1 MYSRIFLCLA
11 TAALLGAPVTGQQ
24 TDPGSSHS
32 PQGEGTT
39 VASIVAPADRIL
51 EAQADSQLKAIVAE
65 TLDRNPGIAGA
76 LAQAR
81 AAEHRASNVG
91 ALPDP
96 VVGITAFLQSPETRT
111 GPQIL
116 TLNFLQS
123 LPWLS
128 KFDLEEQASLLNAT
142 ALYSDAEAKRLAV
155 ATEARQ
161 LYYELAFL
169 ARHKEVTLDFVD
181 HLRQH
186 EEISQSRY
194 ATGIGASQDVVKIQ
208 AEITLAESLVIDI
221 DQRRID
227 LEAAI
232 NDLRD
237 RPASTLILPAVL
249 PSGDEVALDFG
260 QLRES
265 AARSRPE
272 LAAAD
277 ARIAATEVRVKR
289 AEKAFRPDFKVG
301 LTYTFVDP
309 REDRAGIISPPEGNG
324 DDIFGIQG
332 GVSVPIWRKRTKAGV
347 EEASELGLAAR
358 EAKRDV
364 LAGIESALGDLMQRI
379 PLTWRQLRLLEDILI
394 LQAEESV
401 QSAQYGYV
409 SGTFNALD
417 LLDAEHV
424 LFDAE
429 TAIARAQADY
439 AIRLTQLEGAVGEPL
454 QPNPVTES
462 SKS

>member
-1 MYSRIFLCLA
+1 MYSRTIYCLA
-11 TAALLGAPVTGQQ
+11 AAALLSAPLTGQQ
-24 TDPGSSHS
+24 TDQDNRYS
-32 PQGEGTT
+32 PPGEGTT
-39 VASIVAPADRIL
+39 TTLNAAPADRIL
-51 EAQADSQLKAIVAE
+51 EAQADRQLKALVAE
-65 TLDRNPGIAGA
+65 TLERNPGVAGA
-76 LAQAR
+76 LARAR

-96 VVGITAFLQSPETRT
+96 VVGITAFLKSPETRT

-128 KFDLEEQASLLNAT
+128 KLDLEEQADLLNAS
-142 ALYSDAEAKRLAV
+142 ALYADVEAKRLDL
-155 ATEARQ
+155 ATTVRR

-169 ARHKEVTLDFVD
+169 ARHKEVTHDFVD

-208 AEITLAESLVIDI
+208 AEITLTESLLLDI

-237 RPASTLILPAVL
+237 RPASMLILPAML
-249 PSGDEVALDFG
+249 PSGDEVALDFRR
-260 QLRES
+260 LRES

-332 GVSVPIWRKRTKAGV
+332 GVSVPVWRKRTNAGV
-347 EEASELGLAAR
+347 EEASELELVAR

-364 LAGIESALGDLMQRI
+364 LSGIESTLGDLMQRI

-401 QSAQYGYV
+401 QSAQSGYV

>member
-1 MYSRIFLCLA
+1 MHSRTLCILA
-11 TAALLGAPVTGQQ
+11 AVALLSAPLIGQQ
-24 TDPGSSHS
+24 TDFDNRDS
-32 PQGEGTT
+32 PPDESMTAARST
-39 VASIVAPADRIL
+39 APADRIL
-51 EAQADSQLKAIVAE
+51 EAQMDSQLRVLIAE
-65 TLDRNPGIAGA
+65 TLERNPAIAGA
-76 LAQAR
+76 LALAS
-81 AAEHRASNVG
+81 AAEQRASSVG

-96 VVGITAFLQSPETRT
+96 VVGLTAFLKSPETRT

-116 TLNFLQS
+116 SLNFLQS

-128 KFDLEEQASLLNAT
+128 KFDLEEQANLLSAT
-142 ALYSDAEAKRLAV
+142 ALYADAEAKRLELT
-155 ATEARQ
+155 TEIRR
-161 LYYELAFL
+161 LYYDLAFL
-169 ARHKEVTLDFVD
+169 SRYKEITRDFVD

-194 ATGIGASQDVVKIQ
+194 ATGVGASQDVIKIQ
-208 AEITLAESLVIDI
+208 AEITLAESLLIDI

-227 LEAAI
+227 LEASI
-232 NDLRD
+232 NALRD
-237 RPASTLILPAVL
+237 RPASTLIRTALL
-249 PSGDEVALDFG
+249 PSGQQVALDFG

-309 REDRAGIISPPEGNG
+309 RQDQAGILLPPEGNG
-324 DDIFGIQG
+324 DDILGIQG

-347 EEASELGLAAR
+347 AAASELELSAR

-364 LAGIESALGDLMQRI
+364 LAGIESELGDLMQRI
-379 PLTWRQLRLLEDILI
+379 PLTWQQLRLLQDILI

-401 QSAQYGYV
+401 QSAQSGYI

-429 TAIARAQADY
+429 TSIARAQADY
-439 AIRLTQLEGAVGEPL
+439 AIRLTQLERVVAQPL
-454 QPNPVTES
+454 QQISTTE
-462 SKS
+462 